1 MVATGNYL
9 RWNTFFIVSLHVL
22 EKILQK
28 TWDNSTLRKNL
39 LYKKSPSELWEKS
52 IWSWRVFSDF
62 SMKILTKFI
71 LGKVPCGSFPTIN
84 LVGKKRFS
92 ENHSNFWSRST
103 FSLRFFW
110 LWSPSHFLSI
120 ARVFDGEGVGFG
132 FPWRWRI
139 CFHYKFM
146 ILCFHC
152 KSSLIIIIIW
162 KNPFTIT

>member
-71 LGKVPCGSFPTIN
+71 LGKVPCGSFPIIN
-84 LVGKKRFS
+84 LVVKNNFS
-92 ENHSNFWSRST
+92 ENHSNFWPRST
-103 FSLRFFW
+103 FSLRFFFA
-110 LWSPSHFLSI
+110 LKSISFPVDCARFYPDLDLGGKSVPGGTRYPPLRYLSQ
-120 ARVFDGEGVGFG
+120 
-132 FPWRWRI
+132 
-139 CFHYKFM
+139 
-146 ILCFHC
+146 
-152 KSSLIIIIIW
+152 
-162 KNPFTIT
+162 

>member
-71 LGKVPCGSFPTIN
+71 LGKVPCGSFPIIN
-84 LVGKKRFS
+84 LVVKNIFS
-92 ENHSNFWSRST
+92 ENHSNFWPRST
-103 FSLRFFW
+103 FSLRFFCFEVH
-110 LWSPSHFLSI
+110 LISCRLRTFLP
-120 ARVFDGEGVGFG
+120 RFG
-132 FPWRWRI
+132 PWGKKCYRRNPLPPPLG
-139 CFHYKFM
+139 M
-146 ILCFHC
+146 
-152 KSSLIIIIIW
+152 SLSNYLHIYIYI
-162 KNPFTIT
+162 